1 VKTRV
6 FVQDWQYECCGDD
19 FAVGDEVAWTTRR
32 PDVDWLARRL
42 GADEAARIT
51 HTEEHHGSS
60 HGNVAGKITAIQVVY
75 YREESRP
82 AKRLRELVPV
92 PGTAKLK
99 PLADTRRWKREEGLS
114 FAGFLVDLA

>member
-1 VKTRV
+1 M

-19 FAVGDEVAWTTRR
+19 FAVGDEVAWTTRQ
-32 PDVDWLARRL
+32 PDTDWLARRL
-42 GADEAARIT
+42 GENEAANVT

-60 HGNVAGKITAIQVVY
+60 HGNVAGKVTAIVAAFYGEKAV
-75 YREESRP
+75 P

-92 PGTAKLK
+92 PGTGKLK
-99 PLADTRRWKREEGLS
+99 PLTDTRDFRGEEGLS